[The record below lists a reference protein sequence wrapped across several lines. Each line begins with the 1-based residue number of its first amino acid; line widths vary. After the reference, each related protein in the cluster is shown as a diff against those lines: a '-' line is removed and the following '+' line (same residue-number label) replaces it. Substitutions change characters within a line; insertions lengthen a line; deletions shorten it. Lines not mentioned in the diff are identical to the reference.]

1 MEQKTMNV
9 SELVEKLQELPPDAE
24 ILIWDTYECQSFNI
38 EQIVEEC
45 GSRDT
50 MTEDDVATSTQP
62 YVT

>member
-45 GSRDT
+45 GS
-50 MTEDDVATSTQP
+50 
-62 YVT
+62 YVIL

>member
-24 ILIWDTYECQSFNI
+24 ILIWDAYEDQSISI

-45 GSRDT
+45 GS
-50 MTEDDVATSTQP
+50 
-62 YVT
+62 YVIL